1 MSASPKAKSGWAII
15 FVAIFFIFPIKA
27 IAAREPI
34 IRVLISNE
42 NKARFRAD
50 NVENIFVKGISS
62 DHRRI
67 KSLNLV
73 YSNNEVKYSIN
84 NDLNAWFEL
93 PNNFNLIIRNS
104 DKRGI
109 WFKNR
114 RYAGELRVSL
124 NDKKLNIIN
133 LSLHLTRSHSSN

>member
-1 MSASPKAKSGWAII
+1 MSTSPKSNSGWAIV

-27 IAAREPI
+27 IAAKEPI

-50 NVENIFVKGISS
+50 SLENIFVQGISAN
-62 DHRRI
+62 HRKI

-73 YSNNEVKYSIN
+73 YNNNKVKYSIN
-84 NDLNAWFEL
+84 NNKNEWFKL
-93 PNNFNLIIRNS
+93 PNNFILILKNG

-109 WFKNR
+109 WFNNR
-114 RYAGELRVSL
+114 RYF
-124 NDKKLNIIN
+124 
-133 LSLHLTRSHSSN
+133 